1 MTPTDYYKILGV
13 PKTAKAEQIK
23 EAYRKLAFK
32 YHPDRSGEAGNAD
45 RMKQINEAYAA
56 LSDPAKRQEYDSL
69 RSQFGPG
76 AYDHFRQTYSEQ
88 EIFRDTDIHQIFEE
102 MARSFGL
109 RGFDEIFKNFYGDGM
124 RTFKHQGTGFFTGGF
139 IFSGRPGHFPK
150 DHRTSLPRGRNR
162 LINYL
167 FNKVTGLAI
176 PQKGSDTHDTIFL
189 HPDEAQKGGP
199 YAYYHRKKAKKLVV
213 KIPAG
218 IRDGQK
224 IRLTGMGT
232 DGRSGGGTGDL
243 YLAVSIKE
251 PLGDKIR
258 KAVTGLLNR

>member
-1 MTPTDYYKILGV
+1 MTPTDYYKILGI

-32 YHPDRSGEAGNAD
+32 YHPDRSGEAGNGD

-76 AYDHFRQTYSEQ
+76 AYDQFRQTYSEQ

-109 RGFDEIFKNFYGDGM
+109 WGFDEIFKNFYGDGM
-124 RTFKHQGTGFFTGGF
+124 RTFKSRGTGFFAGGF

-150 DHRTSLPRGRNR
+150 DHRTSLPRRPNR

-176 PQKGSDTHDTIFL
+176 PQKGSDTHDTIVL

-199 YAYYHRKKAKKLVV
+199 YAYYHRQKAKKLVV
-213 KIPAG
+213 KIPPG

-232 DGRSGGGTGDL
+232 DGRSGGETGDL

-251 PLGDKIR
+251 PLGDKIK
-258 KAVTGLLNR
+258 KAVTRLLHR